1 MHPAPLRGR
10 RRIATLLALLGVT
23 LVATATSAATPL
35 KGYGIVAYSS
45 PDAATTAWM
54 DQRFEVRLAG
64 PKPTQPAVK
73 WMGYQDIYGIGSV
86 AELLEMKDWAL
97 AKRLVP
103 EDMLLHAKVNYTAR
117 IGRIFDGLDRF
128 DAFEGRNGV
137 LHSADGRSFTDVTVA
152 ASAAALPLSGQT
164 YFGYE
169 EPFAEIRFT
178 LATAGADV
186 VRSVQYWNGA
196 IWATLA
202 AGLQDGTSAFTRS
215 GTVAFVPPADWK
227 PARLN
232 GSRNKYFVRTVVSAA
247 RIPPVSS
254 QIRGDDWL
262 GATPQSGRGWD
273 ASSATIVNRGTPLAY
288 NPTPPANATA
298 KFPYQARIS
307 FWSANHFVANPADR
321 QGLAD
326 GSWATFLASKI
337 VKDSRSS
344 GTGGVMCDD
353 GERDVADDGIPAA
366 NTDFADKA
374 AGSNWTA
381 SSLTKYR
388 NVVRLARQSLPALQL
403 GVNAAGT
410 ALVKSGQWNIAEYHT
425 FVWKTNDL
433 RGITTGDDGRPNTMA
448 YDDYLPASNPA
459 GTRGVFLYADTQDSV
474 AAGTV
479 AWDRGNRGPIVA
491 LSKHHIARNA
501 NTVFAYYSRGAYIYD
516 ETDEV
521 LRVDGV
527 VLRQAKQ
534 APPRADQVRRW
545 ATWFPAMGV
554 DIGVPDVQGYRAGAR
569 DLAWKRGADLGGGPD
584 VWRRDYTKAVVLHRP
599 AAWDSTASQYTVYS
613 PPIALGGTYY
623 PLAAD
628 GTVGAAITSL
638 RLRAGEGAIL
648 MKAAF

>member
-1 MHPAPLRGR
+1 M
-10 RRIATLLALLGVT
+10 
-23 LVATATSAATPL
+23 
-35 KGYGIVAYSS
+35 
-45 PDAATTAWM
+45 
-54 DQRFEVRLAG
+54 
-64 PKPTQPAVK
+64 
-73 WMGYQDIYGIGSV
+73 
-86 AELLEMKDWAL
+86 
-97 AKRLVP
+97 
-103 EDMLLHAKVNYTAR
+103 
-117 IGRIFDGLDRF
+117 
-128 DAFEGRNGV
+128 
-137 LHSADGRSFTDVTVA
+137 
-152 ASAAALPLSGQT
+152 
-164 YFGYE
+164 
-169 EPFAEIRFT
+169 
-178 LATAGADV
+178 
-186 VRSVQYWNGA
+186 
-196 IWATLA
+196 
-202 AGLQDGTSAFTRS
+202 
-215 GTVAFVPPADWK
+215 
-227 PARLN
+227 
-232 GSRNKYFVRTVVSAA
+232 
-247 RIPPVSS
+247 
-254 QIRGDDWL
+254 
-262 GATPQSGRGWD
+262 
-273 ASSATIVNRGTPLAY
+273 
-288 NPTPPANATA
+288 
-298 KFPYQARIS
+298 
-307 FWSANHFVANPADR
+307 
-321 QGLAD
+321 
-326 GSWATFLASKI
+326 
-337 VKDSRSS
+337 
-344 GTGGVMCDD
+344 
-353 GERDVADDGIPAA
+353 
-366 NTDFADKA
+366 
-374 AGSNWTA
+374 
-381 SSLTKYR
+381 
-388 NVVRLARQSLPALQL
+388 
-403 GVNAAGT
+403 NAAGT

-554 DIGVPDVQGYRAGAR
+554 DIGVPDV
-569 DLAWKRGADLGGGPD
+569 
-584 VWRRDYTKAVVLHRP
+584 WRRDYTKAVVLHRP